1 MIDTLPTI
9 GQRRRWTLPG
19 YRSMTVRDMTEAT
32 GETSVKQTLAP
43 CNWPEGTDCDSVIG
57 SVSSRVFL
65 PLLKSLRFALLCIS
79 LSFPPFIS
87 FWGLLLQQE
96 AEEPSFL
103 VGRLSLLLLLLFF
116 FICFVFFRLCLCFIF
131 PSFCSVS
138 LVSSVLFWFS
148 SGWFKSSIAIAAD
161 CWRMFTGESNDC
173 TGST

>member
-116 FICFVFFRLCLCFIF
+116 LYALSFFV
-131 PSFCSVS
+131 SVF
-138 LVSSVLFWFS
+138 VLFSRLFFLS
-148 SGWFKSSIAIAAD
+148 RSFLLSCFGFHRD
-161 CWRMFTGESNDC
+161 GLNPQLQ
-173 TGST
+173 

>member
-1 MIDTLPTI
+1 MIDTLPAI

-116 FICFVFFRLCLCFIF
+116 SYICFVFFSSLSLFYFPVFLFCLARFFCLVLVFIGM
-131 PSFCSVS
+131 V
-138 LVSSVLFWFS
+138 
-148 SGWFKSSIAIAAD
+148 
-161 CWRMFTGESNDC
+161 
-173 TGST
+173 

>member
-1 MIDTLPTI
+1 MTYDWAETQMDAA
-9 GQRRRWTLPG
+9 GC
-19 YRSMTVRDMTEAT
+19 RSMTVRDMKTT
-32 GETSVKQTLAP
+32 GKTTSVKQTLAP

-103 VGRLSLLLLLLFF
+103 VGRLELFF
-116 FICFVFFRLCLCFIF
+116 FYYYFFYMLCL
-131 PSFCSVS
+131 
-138 LVSSVLFWFS
+138 FS
-148 SGWFKSSIAIAAD
+148 SLSLFYFPVFLFCLARFFCLVLVFIG
-161 CWRMFTGESNDC
+161 MV
-173 TGST
+173 

>member
-103 VGRLSLLLLLLFF
+103 VGRLELFF
-116 FICFVFFRLCLCFIF
+116 FYYYFFYMLCL
-131 PSFCSVS
+131 
-138 LVSSVLFWFS
+138 FS
-148 SGWFKSSIAIAAD
+148 SLSLFYFPVFLFCLARFFCLVLVFIG
-161 CWRMFTGESNDC
+161 MV
-173 TGST
+173 